1 MKTLVKVIGTA
12 RASAVRIISNWKN
25 IFEENLEEKEDELM
39 IILKNLREK
48 QSGLKQ
54 INREVFYATWWRRIT
69 KWCDSMWRGQV

>member
-1 MKTLVKVIGTA
+1 M
-12 RASAVRIISNWKN
+12 RIISNWKN

-54 INREVFYATWWRRIT
+54 INREVFYAT
-69 KWCDSMWRGQV
+69 